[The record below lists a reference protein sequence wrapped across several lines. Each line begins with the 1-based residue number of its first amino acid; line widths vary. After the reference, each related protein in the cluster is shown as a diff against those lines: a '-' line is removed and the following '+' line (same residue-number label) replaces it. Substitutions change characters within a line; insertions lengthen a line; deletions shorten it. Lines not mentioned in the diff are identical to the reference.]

1 MVVPKG
7 RTLLAGLFY
16 IQADGFHRSDGYISE
31 NQGTTRE
38 GKVLRRKLKYFFP
51 DFRELRFG
59 DDYRELTLLNR
70 QELIDY

>member
-1 MVVPKG
+1 MVSTEVTDTFQKIKEQQEKG
-7 RTLLAGLFY
+7 RYCGV
-16 IQADGFHRSDGYISE
+16 S
-31 NQGTTRE
+31 
-38 GKVLRRKLKYFFP
+38 LKYFFP